1 MVYGTRARKLP
12 PGFWAGAGKMGR
24 GSSKTKGKSIVR
36 KAVAK
41 AQKSIFA
48 KKVLQVVNRREET
61 KYAAETV
68 TSGSPIGSSAVTPAN
83 FYRLLTAIGQG
94 VAENQRIGDRINPVR
109 ARAIMT
115 YYLAS
120 TPNMFDVTLN
130 CVIVNVKGAQTQA
143 TVGAVPAG
151 GFLKVGNG
159 LNVDPADPNQT
170 NMLTLVNH
178 FPVNNDQYTVLKW
191 YKKRFAKG
199 AGALN
204 GATAGNEAGQGANT
218 PSKQVCSFSWKPPT
232 LKYDDAGATLPTNHY
247 PVLLTW
253 ATANDGSA
261 LQNILFFSIRSE
273 IYFKDA

>member
-1 MVYGTRARKLP
+1 MDAPKFT
-12 PGFWAGAGKMGR
+12 GR
-24 GSSKTKGKSIVR
+24 IWKVKKSLLKKASAPKAVAR

-41 AQKSIFA
+41 AQKSAFA
-48 KKVLQVVNRREET
+48 KRVLAVVNRREET
-61 KYAAETV
+61 KYVADNITIGTGVTAA
-68 TSGSPIGSSAVTPAN
+68 GVTPAN
-83 FYRLLTAIGQG
+83 FVRLLPQVPQG

-109 ARAIMT
+109 ACAYIT
-115 YYLAS
+115 YYMGS

-130 CVIVNVKGAQTQA
+130 CVIVNVKGAQTA
-143 TVGAVPAG
+143 ASIAAVPAG
-151 GFLKVGNG
+151 GFLKAGNG

-170 NMLTLVNH
+170 NMLTLVNN
-178 FPVNNDQYTVLKW
+178 FPVNNDQYTLLRW

-218 PSKQVCSFSWKPPT
+218 PSKQLIKFSWKPPT
-232 LKYDDAGATLPTNHY
+232 LKYDDGAAGLPTNHY

-261 LQNILFFSIRSE
+261 LQNILFYSIHSE
-273 IYFKDA
+273 LYFKDA

>member
-1 MVYGTRARKLP
+1 MPFVPGKKYRVKQMDGTYATL
-12 PGFWAGAGKMGR
+12 
-24 GSSKTKGKSIVR
+24 TKGKSTNSIVKKAVR
-36 KAVAK
+36 KARNSA
-41 AQKSIFA
+41 FA
-48 KKVLQVVNRREET
+48 KQVLKVVNRREET
-61 KYAAETV
+61 KYAAETITV
-68 TSGSPIGSSAVTPAN
+68 GTGVGSSAVTPAQ
-83 FYRLLTAIGQG
+83 FYRLVTAVGQG
-94 VAENQRIGDRINPVR
+94 VAENQRIGDRINPTR
-109 ARAIMT
+109 ARAIIT

-130 CVIVNVKGAQTQA
+130 CVIVNVKGAQTAA
-143 TVGAVPAG
+143 TVAAVPAG
-151 GFLKVGNG
+151 VFLKVGNG

-178 FPVNNDQYTVLKW
+178 FPVNNDQYSVLRW

-218 PSKQVCSFSWKPPT
+218 PSKQVVSFSWKPPT
-232 LKYDDAGATLPTNHY
+232 LKYDDAAATQPTNHY

-273 IYFKDA
+273 MYFKDA